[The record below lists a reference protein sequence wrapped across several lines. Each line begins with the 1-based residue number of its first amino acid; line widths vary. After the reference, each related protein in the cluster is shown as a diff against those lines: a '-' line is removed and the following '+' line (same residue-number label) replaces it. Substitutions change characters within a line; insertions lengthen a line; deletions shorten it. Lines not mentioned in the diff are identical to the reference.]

1 MAETSSNS
9 NDQNAVIRYFSE
21 VRGELR
27 KVTWPTRQEAIRW
40 TAIVLVVMILMTIVL
55 SSFDFLFS
63 RGLTLLV
70 DTFLGVGG

>member
-1 MAETSSNS
+1 MSETSTNQD
-9 NDQNAVIRYFSE
+9 NRNAVIRYFSE

-40 TAIVLVVMILMTIVL
+40 TAIVIAVMVLMTIVL

-63 RGLTLLV
+63 SGLTILV
-70 DTFLGVGG
+70 DTFLGVDG